1 MRFRRSAA
9 LAAILLAVTAGIVL
23 AAPVKLT
30 STPLARGTWE
40 RADRT
45 AFLSALAAQGR
56 LDATDVFIVK
66 ATLGPSDSTDARPGT
81 TDWHT
86 HTGPSVVV
94 VTQGSLSV
102 EMPMAGGECMTHEV
116 VAGRSFFH
124 QAGAHNF
131 TNNGSTVAEF
141 YVAYF
146 VPAGPVLVP
155 ADNPC

>member
-1 MRFRRSAA
+1 MRLRRSAA
-9 LAAILLAVTAGIVL
+9 WAAVLVWATAGLVL

-30 STPLARGTWE
+30 STPLARGTWD
-40 RADRT
+40 RADRA
-45 AFLSALAAQGR
+45 AFLSALAAQGK
-56 LDATDVFIVK
+56 LGSSDVFIVK
-66 ATLGPSDSTDARPGT
+66 ATLGPADTSDATPGT

-94 VTQGSLSV
+94 VTQGSLTVS
-102 EMPMAGGECMTHEV
+102 MPSAGGECMTHEV
-116 VAGRSFFH
+116 GAGRSFFH
-124 QAGAHNF
+124 ETGAHNF

-155 ADNPC
+155 ATNPC

>member
-30 STPLARGTWE
+30 STPLARGTWD

-45 AFLSALAAQGR
+45 AFLSALSAQGK
-56 LDATDVFIVK
+56 LETSDVFIVK
-66 ATLGPSDSTDARPGT
+66 ATLGPADTTDATPGT

-94 VTQGSLSV
+94 VTQGSLTV
-102 EMPMAGGECMTHEV
+102 EMPMAGGGCMTQQV
-116 VAGRSFFH
+116 GAGTSFFH
-124 QAGAHNF
+124 QAGAHTF

-146 VPAGPVLVP
+146 VPGGPVLVP
-155 ADNPC
+155 AANPC

>member
-1 MRFRRSAA
+1 MRLRRSAA

-23 AAPVKLT
+23 AAPVKLS
-30 STPLARGTWE
+30 STPLARGTWD

-45 AFLSALAAQGR
+45 AFLSALAAQGK
-56 LDATDVFIVK
+56 LASSDVFIVK

-94 VTQGSLSV
+94 VTQGTLTV
-102 EMPMAGGECMTHEV
+102 EMPMGGQCMTHEIG
-116 VAGRSFFH
+116 AGRSFFH
-124 QAGAHNF
+124 ETGAHNF
-131 TNNGSTVAEF
+131 TNNGTAVAEF

-155 ADNPC
+155 ATSPC